1 MCNCGNCGDSIISN
15 PAGADGL
22 NGEFGGYSSI
32 FIYNGASTTAP
43 PPSTSLRFNDLDP
56 TLTTK
61 IYVSNVNAENVA
73 IADFLTSLDNSSKF
87 GFIRVFKEFESETF
101 YLFELTG
108 VNNTGSYHELTVNYL
123 GHSFFSTP
131 TTGDR
136 FVLSFAPAGPQGPKG
151 NTGDAGTNGT
161 NGLDGTDGFNGVYG
175 GYSSAWKFDTTIT
188 STPSIKYITFNNA
201 SPGSTTNIYVSITN
215 RDSINMTNFLNS
227 LTNSGDYGFVR
238 FFSEFDSTR
247 FAYYRID
254 NITTTGSVYN
264 LNVTYVQASVASFNL
279 DEEIVLSFS
288 PSVAPIIADNY
299 LLAVMQPAADI
310 TNSTATEIS
319 STTELSFGVPS
330 YEVDPLNAFNN
341 LTGTWTCPATGYYD
355 FNLLFAVQSLAPATG
370 FVSAGITRLGIPV
383 IVSQNTTTCSANLTA
398 FAISA
403 TYTFRYCTIGETY
416 GIKVLN
422 RTGSTLTSPTISVHY
437 SVKRVA

>member
-32 FIYNGASTTAP
+32 FFYNGAGTTAP
-43 PPSTSLRFNDLDP
+43 PPTSSFRFDNITP
-56 TLTTK
+56 SSITK
-61 IYVSNVNAENVA
+61 IYVSNTNAENA
-73 IADFLTSLDNSSKF
+73 PATEFLTSLTNSNKF
-87 GFIRVFKEFESETF
+87 GFIRIFKEFESETF
-101 YLFELTG
+101 YLFELTN
-108 VNNTGSYHELTVNYL
+108 VIDTGTYHELTVVYL
-123 GHSFFSTP
+123 GHNFLTTP
-131 TTGDR
+131 ATGNKL
-136 FVLSFAPAGPQGPKG
+136 VLSFAPAGPQGPKG

-238 FFSEFDSTR
+238 FFSEFNSSR
-247 FAYYRID
+247 FAYYRIN

-264 LNVTYVQASVASFNL
+264 LNVTYVQASVVSFNL
-279 DEEIVLSFS
+279 NEEIVLSFS

-310 TNSTATEIS
+310 TNSAVTEIS

-370 FVSAGITRLGIPV
+370 FVSAGITRLGIPI

-403 TYTFRYCTIGETY
+403 TYTLRYCTIGETY